1 MSIHAALN
9 HVTHYSYDRLVALGP
24 QVIRLRPAPHCR
36 SKIISYSL
44 KVEPEGHFINWQQ
57 DPFANYQARLVFP
70 DKTKEFKVT
79 VDVVLDMAVYN
90 PFDFFLEPEA
100 EEFPFSYQPELKQ
113 ELAPYLT
120 PDPVTPLLQAYL
132 DKIDYTKRRSVIFL
146 VDLNTSV
153 HHAIKYTIRME
164 PGVQTPEETL
174 ALASGSCRDS
184 AWLMV
189 QLLRNCGLAAR
200 FVSGYLIQLKPDVKA
215 LDGPSG
221 TEVDFTDLH
230 AWCEV
235 YLPGAGWVG
244 LDATSG
250 LLAGEGHIPLAC
262 TPQPSGAAPIEGGVD
277 ESEVEFAHHMQVTR
291 IYESPRVTKP
301 YTEEQWA
308 DIMALGDAVD
318 ADLTASD
325 VRLTMGGEPTFVAV
339 SDRDAPEWNTDAL
352 GPTKRGFATELV
364 HKLRKEY
371 GEGGFLHFG
380 QGKWYPGEQLPRWA
394 LNIYWR
400 ADGQPV
406 WSNPALFA
414 DERVTSHYT
423 SEDAQRFTSLLAA
436 KLGLTDKFVQTAF
449 EDSWYYLWRERR
461 LPVNVDPFNS
471 KLDDEMERARLR
483 RVFTQKLDTPVGYV
497 LPVKVAGYD
506 DVYGAAW
513 TTGPWFLRD
522 ERMYLMPGDSPMG
535 LRLPLDSLPWVSEAD
550 FPYMIEQDPSTLR
563 GGLPVYADLAAR
575 YAPSQMAPDYAT
587 TTSCTSHAPGK
598 AGLAL
603 GAARR
608 AAAAAAAAAGSSTAS
623 SNLPFLAGSLPPTEA
638 TRLMQNPTAFASHT
652 STAIHAQSAL
662 QSEPADFVNASEPA
676 SYAREP
682 ERQESA
688 HWITR
693 TALCVEVRDPRRASG
708 PKAEA
713 VGEKSSAIY
722 VFMPPLERLEYYLDL
737 LAAVEATAQELGVQ
751 IVIEGYPPPRDPRLK
766 LLSVTPD
773 PGVIEVNIHPANNW
787 KELVYNTEFLY
798 NAAFESRLSAE
809 KFMTDGRHTGTGG
822 GNHFVMGGATPSDS
836 PFLRKPEL
844 LASLLLYWHNHPS
857 LSYLFSGMF
866 VGPTSQAPRVDEA
879 RNDQLYELEIAIE
892 QIYKNREIHGQ
903 SMPPWLIDRTL
914 RNILID
920 ATGNTHRSEISID
933 KMYSPDSA
941 TGRLG
946 LLELRAFEMPPHPH
960 MSSVQ
965 QLLLRALI
973 ARFWKTPYR
982 APATRWG
989 TELHDRFMLPKFIE
1003 MDFHDVMAEMRSA
1016 GFAFDDSWFAPH
1028 VEFRFPLIGS
1038 ICTAGIQMTLRNA
1051 LEPWHVMGEEGAP
1064 GGTARY
1070 VDSSLERIEVRVT
1083 GMNESRYVVTCN
1095 GRAMSLQPTGVQGEY
1110 VAGVRYKAWNPPS
1123 SLHPSIGVHAPLT
1136 FDVVDTWMKRSLGG
1150 CQYHVAHPG
1159 GLSYQSLPVNANEAE
1174 SRRLSRFTAGGHTP
1188 GEVNVPPATINVPGS
1203 REFPFTL
1210 DLRKG

>member
-9 HVTHYSYDRLVALGP
+9 HVTHYTYDRLVNLGP

-36 SKIISYSL
+36 SKVVSYSL
-44 KVEPEGHFINWQQ
+44 KVEPSTHFINWQQ
-57 DPFANYQARLVFP
+57 DPFANYQGRLVFP
-70 DKTKEFKVT
+70 DKTTQFKVT
-79 VDVVLDMAVYN
+79 VDLVVEMAVYN

-100 EEFPFSYQPELKQ
+100 EEFPFKYTPELKQ
-113 ELAPYLT
+113 ELLPYLAA
-120 PDPVTPLLQAYL
+120 DPVTPLVQAYL
-132 DKIDYTKRRSVIFL
+132 DKIDRTKRRSVIFL
-146 VDLNTSV
+146 VDLNTMVHKSV
-153 HHAIKYTIRME
+153 DYTIRME

-174 ALASGSCRDS
+174 ALGSGSCRDS
-184 AWLMV
+184 AWLLV

-200 FVSGYLIQLKPDVKA
+200 FVSGYLIQLAPDVKS

-235 YLPGAGWVG
+235 YLPGAGWIG

-277 ESEVEFAHHMQVTR
+277 ECEVEFSHHMQVTR

-301 YTEEQWA
+301 YTPEQWA
-308 DIMALGDAVD
+308 SVMKLGDQVD
-318 ADLTASD
+318 ADLLAGD

-339 SDRDAPEWNTDAL
+339 NDRDAPEWNTDAL

-364 HKLRKEY
+364 HKLRNEY
-371 GEGGFLHFG
+371 GQGGFLHFG

-400 ADGQPV
+400 ADKQKV
-406 WSNPALFA
+406 WNNPALFT
-414 DERVTSHYT
+414 DERTPTHY
-423 SEDAQRFTSLLAA
+423 SAEDAGYFIRTLAG
-436 KLGLTDKFVQTAF
+436 KLGLTDKYVQAGY
-449 EDSWYYLWRERR
+449 EDTWYYLWRERR
-461 LPVNVDPFNS
+461 LPVNVDPFTS

-483 RVFTQKLDTPVGYV
+483 RVFSQKLDAVVGYV
-497 LPVKVAGYD
+497 LPLKVGTS
-506 DVYGAAW
+506 GNPGLSGPEW
-513 TTGPWFLRD
+513 TTGPWFFRD

-535 LRLPLDSLPWVSEAD
+535 LRLPLDSLPWVSEGD
-550 FPYMIEQDPSTLR
+550 FPYLVERDPTVAR
-563 GGLPVYADLAAR
+563 GNLPPHASFAAR
-575 YAPSQMAPDYAT
+575 YAPGASGAPGRAT
-587 TTSCTSHAPGK
+587 TPSGSVSPS
-598 AGLAL
+598 GL
-603 GAARR
+603 
-608 AAAAAAAAAGSSTAS
+608 
-623 SNLPFLAGSLPPTEA
+623 PYLAGNLATAEA
-638 TRLMQNPTAFASHT
+638 SRKMQTAKGPAVS
-652 STAIHAQSAL
+652 AVAANAQSPL
-662 QSEPADFVNASEPA
+662 QPEPAR
-676 SYAREP
+676 YAEAPNRF
-682 ERQESA
+682 ESA

-713 VGEKSSAIY
+713 VGEKSGVLYI
-722 VFMPPLERLEYYLDL
+722 FMPPLERLEDYLDL
-737 LAAVEATAQELGVQ
+737 LAAIEATATELKMQ
-751 IVIEGYPPPRDPRLK
+751 IVLEGYPPPRDPRLK
-766 LLSVTPD
+766 LLQVTPD
-773 PGVIEVNIHPANNW
+773 PGVIEVNIHPVTNW

-822 GNHFVMGGATPSDS
+822 GNHFVMGGATPADS

-892 QIYKNREIHGQ
+892 QIYKNRELYGQ
-903 SMPPWLIDRTL
+903 TMPPWLVDRTL

-920 ATGNTHRSEISID
+920 VTGNTHRSEFSID

-965 QLLLRALI
+965 QLLLRALV
-973 ARFWKTPYR
+973 ARFWKTPYK
-982 APATRWG
+982 APVTRWG
-989 TELHDRFMLPKFIE
+989 TELHDRYMLPTFIK
-1003 MDFHDVMAEMRSA
+1003 MDFDDVIADMNMA
-1016 GFAFDDSWFAPH
+1016 GYAFDTSWFAPH
-1028 VEFRFPLIGS
+1028 YEFRFPLIGAVKA
-1038 ICTAGIQMTLRNA
+1038 AGVELTLRNA
-1051 LEPWHVMGEEGAP
+1051 LEPWHVMGEESSA

-1083 GMNESRYVVTCN
+1083 GLNESRYVVTCN
-1095 GRAMSLQPTGVQGEY
+1095 GQALPMQSTGTVGEF
-1110 VAGVRYKAWNPPS
+1110 VAAVRYKAWNPPS
-1123 SLHPSIGVHAPLT
+1123 SLHPTIGMHAPLT
-1136 FDVVDTWMKRSLGG
+1136 FDIVDTWMKRSLGG
-1150 CQYHVAHPG
+1150 CQYFVTHPG
-1159 GLSYQSLPVNANEAE
+1159 GLNYETFPVNGYEAE
-1174 SRRLSRFTAGGHTP
+1174 SRRLSRFAAMGHTP
-1188 GEVNVPPATINVPGS
+1188 GKLVVPPATINVAGS
-1203 REFPFTL
+1203 KEFPFTR
-1210 DLRKG
+1210 DLRRG